1 MMSLRL
7 RSVLRLAAL
16 AAVASVVLIAMGCGS
31 SSSSSSASPSASATS
46 IDGASIAPDPSL
58 NALLPASI
66 RSGGVLR
73 VATSFPYAPWEY
85 YNPATSKNPAGFD
98 YDLSQ
103 AIGAKLG
110 VKALFVDTPF
120 DSLILSVNGGKNDM
134 IMGDMYD
141 NPDREKVLSFVEYAY
156 DGAAILV
163 LKGNP
168 SGITNLDSLAGKTVA
183 CLRGSIEQSLLD
195 SLNKKFKSSGKQQ
208 ITMLVLQG
216 TPAGLLAVEGG
227 KAVAQLMDQSAAA
240 YLAKSSSAG
249 KTFEVLAD
257 PAAPH
262 GYVPSSVG
270 VGISKTN
277 PQLVTAVQ
285 KALQALIDEGAYQK
299 IIAKYGLLPVQ
310 SAQVNQGGITPSPSA
325 AP

>member
-1 MMSLRL
+1 MRSLRL
-7 RSVLRLAAL
+7 RWVLRLAAL
-16 AAVASVVLIAMGCGS
+16 AAVVSVVLIAMGCGNS
-31 SSSSSSASPSASATS
+31 GPSSSASPSASATS
-46 IDGASIAPDPSL
+46 IDGASITPDLSL

-85 YNPATSKNPAGFD
+85 YSPATSKNPAGFD

-110 VKALFVDTPF
+110 VKALFIDTPF

-183 CLRGSIEQSLLD
+183 CLRGSIEQALLD

-277 PQLVTAVQ
+277 RQLVTAVQ

-310 SAQVNQGGITPSPSA
+310 SAQVNQGGVSPSPT
-325 AP
+325 P